1 MTQAVKARFGQHIP
15 DILDCL
21 AQLSNDEVPTPPK
34 LARAMLDILPVEV
47 WGKPDYRWLDPFSKS
62 GVFLREIATRLLEG
76 LSGWEPDFAKR
87 RDHIFRNMILGTSI
101 TEMTGHISRRSLYYS
116 HAASSPVSVVKFDSE
131 AGNVPFVPAKH
142 TFGKNGNATHCDL
155 CGGPRE
161 LERGEDREN
170 HAYSFIH
177 GAYPTKELSAMKF
190 DVIVGNPPYQID
202 SDGNTRTKPVYHHF
216 VQRAIAMKP
225 RYVLMITP
233 SRWFTGGLGLDQYRE
248 SMINDRHM
256 AKLVNNPKLFDCFPG
271 VEIKGGVSYFLWDRD
286 HNGDCE
292 FSTRFDGVITST
304 LTRDLRHGK
313 GVLIR
318 SNAAEAIT
326 TKVEAKGEKSIAKR
340 FSSQKPFGFLSNF
353 KDFKAAPQ
361 ADSVLLYK
369 RDRESAWV
377 RPDQI
382 THGKDLI
389 EPIKVLTPEAGDGHG
404 RTPAIVTG
412 NPFVVP
418 GNSACT
424 QTFLVAG
431 TFASDVEAQ
440 RYAAYLRTKFVR
452 FLVHQRKVSQHTTS
466 DSYLFVPDI
475 PMDREW
481 TDADLYKRYQLTDE
495 EIADIESQIKPMSAT
510 DVTETPANGD
520 DEDSE

>member
-1 MTQAVKARFGQHIP
+1 MRSQRRRNSPGQ
-15 DILDCL
+15 C
-21 AQLSNDEVPTPPK
+21 SS
-34 LARAMLDILPVEV
+34 ILPAEV

-87 RDHIFRNMILGTSI
+87 RDHIFRNMIFGTSI

-116 HAASSPVSVVKFDSE
+116 HDASSPVSVVKFDSE
-131 AGNVPFVPAKH
+131 SATCRSSRRNTRSERTATQPTV
-142 TFGKNGNATHCDL
+142 TFAAA
-155 CGGPRE
+155 PRE

-248 SMINDRHM
+248 SMINDRHI

-271 VEIKGGVSYFLWDRD
+271 VEIKGGVSYFLWDRN

-292 FSTRFDGVITST
+292 FSTRVDGVITST

-313 GVLIR
+313 GVVIR
-318 SNAAEAIT
+318 SNAAEAII

-353 KDFKAAPQ
+353 KDFKVAPQ

-382 THGKDLI
+382 THGKELI

-431 TFASDVEAQ
+431 TFASNVEAQ

-495 EIADIESQIKPMSAT
+495 EIAYIESEIKPMSAT
-510 DVTETPANGD
+510 DVIEGPANS